1 MGCDVIMV
9 GVAVCGSVSSIKAL
23 WETRIKKVQE
33 EEEEQKRR
41 TVRGG
46 STGRSDSVRFSDN
59 LATVYNKNAQTH
71 IYYVYNK

>member
-1 MGCDVIMV
+1 MV

-46 STGRSDSVRFSDN
+46 STGRSDSVRFSDS
-59 LATVYNKNAQTH
+59 LANVYNKNAQTH